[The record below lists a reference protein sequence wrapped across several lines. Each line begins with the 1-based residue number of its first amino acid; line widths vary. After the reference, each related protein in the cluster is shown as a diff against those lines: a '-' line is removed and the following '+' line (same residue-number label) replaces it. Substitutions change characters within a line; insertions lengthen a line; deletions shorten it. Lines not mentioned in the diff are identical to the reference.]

1 LKFFNTFIPASS
13 DKNEQSIITL
23 IQYRNK
29 NILLMGDATKN
40 NESILLQNYKL
51 PKIDILKVGHH
62 GSRTSSSEEF
72 VKNIQPKISLI
83 SSGKHNK
90 YHLPNDDVI
99 SRLKENGSEVYDTQ
113 DNGELSINLDD
124 IKTKIQR
131 IYQRQSTN
139 AREVTQ

>member
-13 DKNEQSIITL
+13 DKNEQSIIIL

>member
-1 LKFFNTFIPASS
+1 
-13 DKNEQSIITL
+13 
-23 IQYRNK
+23 
-29 NILLMGDATKN
+29 MGDATKN